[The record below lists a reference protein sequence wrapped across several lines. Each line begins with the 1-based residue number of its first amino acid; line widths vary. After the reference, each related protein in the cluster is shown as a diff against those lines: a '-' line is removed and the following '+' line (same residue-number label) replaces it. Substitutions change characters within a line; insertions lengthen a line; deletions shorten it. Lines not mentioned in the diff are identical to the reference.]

1 MSLRPNARVEVRKK
15 GYKLAVDADEA
26 RRKREDGMVE
36 IRKSKRD
43 ENLLK
48 KRREGTPAQHF
59 STTVQTVSVE
69 KKQLESLPAMVSG
82 VYSEDPSTQ
91 LEATTQFRKL
101 LSIGAVVLVFLKL
114 LGFGF
119 SSVLVGMRFAILPL
133 KLSGLFLCRTKSS
146 YRGGDISRCCTAF
159 CGVSCPK

>member
-48 KRREGTPAQHF
+48 KRREGTPAQHLPIAP
-59 STTVQTVSVE
+59 QTVSIE
-69 KKQLESLPAMVSG
+69 KKVRNKPRSKKEEMVAALRDSFFLFSFFGTSG
-82 VYSEDPSTQ
+82 SDRPGS
-91 LEATTQFRKL
+91 FC
-101 LSIGAVVLVFLKL
+101 
-114 LGFGF
+114 
-119 SSVLVGMRFAILPL
+119 RFAWIMLI
-133 KLSGLFLCRTKSS
+133 F
-146 YRGGDISRCCTAF
+146 
-159 CGVSCPK
+159 

>member
-59 STTVQTVSVE
+59 STTVQTVSIE
-69 KKQLESLPAMVSG
+69 KKVNATVQALEISLRSFVLLLHAFARTRSFRVFDLMFAATSKMDLTISLISVFYSNWRASQPWYRESTPKIHQRNSKPRHNSG
-82 VYSEDPSTQ
+82 SFFP
-91 LEATTQFRKL
+91 
-101 LSIGAVVLVFLKL
+101 
-114 LGFGF
+114 
-119 SSVLVGMRFAILPL
+119 
-133 KLSGLFLCRTKSS
+133 
-146 YRGGDISRCCTAF
+146 
-159 CGVSCPK
+159 